1 MKVTD
6 RNGFSMVEVLV
17 AATILII
24 VVMMLGALFQQSSTA
39 WRIGL
44 MRTGGYAQIRSYIG
58 TLQRDAS
65 TMINANQLPRNL
77 LCDGNK
83 EQDFSSG
90 EVRFYTMTGADD
102 MRALNYITYDLT
114 GYRRS
119 RTLRL
124 DQMSMTGNATW
135 SGEIASDVLKFL
147 PNEAGDNVLVQPQ
160 RFRFETSSL
169 AEYDRDGNVVSGNR
183 RFPLYLTV
191 DAAIRQSGSMYDV
204 GAESAGPDKVWGTKD
219 DIRTFL
225 ERD

>member
-114 GYRRS
+114 GYRRL

-147 PNEAGDNVLVQPQ
+147 PNEAGNNILVQPQ
-160 RFRFETSSL
+160 RFRFEASSL
-169 AEYDRDGNVVSGNR
+169 PEYDRDGNVVSNNR
-183 RFPLYLTV
+183 KFPLYLTV

-225 ERD
+225 ERN

>member
-114 GYRRS
+114 GYRRL

-160 RFRFETSSL
+160 RFRFEASSL
-169 AEYDRDGNVVSGNR
+169 PEYDRDGNVVSNNR
-183 RFPLYLTV
+183 KFPLYLTV

-225 ERD
+225 ERN